1 MSLAPVYIPAA
12 HRIWAIIYLAGESSC
27 RSVQYIVRPNLHSH
41 IDAINYFLGVAPN
54 FLAGIYVPACYTFL
68 MPYILERNAQQRIF
82 DPLYYRFSA
91 CIFALSGVLGWEY
104 IQQFTHKF
112 FFDPHDIIWTFL
124 GISCYWLITQRQ
136 AMAQKIVLQPPGS
149 YHI

>member
-41 IDAINYFLGVAPN
+41 IDAINYLLGVAPN

-68 MPYILERNAQQRIF
+68 IKL
-82 DPLYYRFSA
+82 
-91 CIFALSGVLGWEY
+91 
-104 IQQFTHKF
+104 
-112 FFDPHDIIWTFL
+112 
-124 GISCYWLITQRQ
+124 
-136 AMAQKIVLQPPGS
+136 
-149 YHI
+149 